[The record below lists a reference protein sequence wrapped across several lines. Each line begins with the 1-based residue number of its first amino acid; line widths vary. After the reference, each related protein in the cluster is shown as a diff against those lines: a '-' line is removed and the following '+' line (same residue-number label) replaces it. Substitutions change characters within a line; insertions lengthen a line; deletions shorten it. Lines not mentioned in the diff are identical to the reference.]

1 MGALGPAY
9 AWDDNRNFN
18 ADFPDVLNY
27 AAQPTADS
35 TNRPELQLLFD
46 GLHMTLEEQFEA
58 STSAAA
64 STSGHR
70 EENVGKIVRIIRS
83 QDSQVSL
90 LLLN

>member
-9 AWDDNRNFN
+9 AWDGNQNFN
-18 ADFPDVLNY
+18 NDYPDVLNY
-27 AAQPTADS
+27 SEQPTADS

-46 GLHMTLEEQFEA
+46 GLHMTIEEQFEA
-58 STSAAA
+58 TTSAAA

-83 QDSQVSL
+83 QDGQVSP